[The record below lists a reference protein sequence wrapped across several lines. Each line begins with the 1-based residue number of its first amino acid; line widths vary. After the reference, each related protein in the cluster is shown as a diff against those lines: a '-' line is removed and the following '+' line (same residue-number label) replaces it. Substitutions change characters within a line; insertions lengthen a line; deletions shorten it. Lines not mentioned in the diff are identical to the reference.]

1 MTNQDLETRLVRRRL
16 IVRDSLFFLM
26 LAAVCIALFFVTLF
40 LFRSFS
46 AHRVDLAK
54 RWYDRGA
61 RDLAAH
67 LPAQAVTDLQTA
79 LAYAPEQRSY
89 QLLLAEALS
98 DVGNTAEAYSYFM
111 NLWEVEPG
119 SGLLNLQ
126 LARLSAKMGRA
137 DDAVHSYRASIYG
150 TWEGDGTVRRREV
163 RMELIRYLLDRQDY
177 AKAQAELLIAA
188 GNTSEDALARLQLA
202 KLMLETG
209 DDNAALAQYEKVMYL
224 RPTDW
229 RAYEEAGQLAFR
241 MGHYSTAHR
250 DLEDAERRHAM
261 SNDGTLSAVSRRM
274 LSQSARI
281 LELFPGT
288 DLPANQRLAR
298 IVEAIHTVQNRLKT
312 CHAQVANNASSVAVL
327 QPADALWNN
336 GHVGSVISK
345 LRGDLQQQDAA
356 IQNIFQTEQ
365 ITREVCGEPNGD
377 DQLLLLTSRSPAGVM
392 Q

>member
-1 MTNQDLETRLVRRRL
+1 MINQDLETRLVRRRL
-16 IVRDSLFFLM
+16 IVRDSIFFLM
-26 LAAVCIALFFVTLF
+26 LAVVCIALFFVTLF

-46 AHRVDLAK
+46 SHRVDLAK

-61 RDLAAH
+61 RDLSAH
-67 LPAQAVTDLQTA
+67 LPAQAVMDLQTA
-79 LAYAPEQRSY
+79 LAYAPEERSY

-163 RMELIRYLLDRQDY
+163 RLELIRYLLDKQDY

-188 GNTSEDALARLQLA
+188 GNASEDTSARLQLA
-202 KLMLETG
+202 ELMLETG
-209 DDNAALAQYEKVMYL
+209 DDNAALAQYEKAIHL
-224 RPTDW
+224 QPSDW
-229 RAYEEAGQLAFR
+229 RAYEAAGQLAFR

-250 DLEDAERRHAM
+250 YLEDAARRHAM
-261 SNDGTLSAVSRRM
+261 TNDGSLSAVSSRM

-281 LELFPGT
+281 LEIFPGT
-288 DLPANQRLAR
+288 DLPANLRLAR
-298 IVEAIHTVQNRLKT
+298 IVGAIHTAQSRLKA
-312 CHAQVANNASSVAVL
+312 CHAQVANNAASVAAL
-327 QPADALWNN
+327 QTADALWNN
-336 GHVGSVISK
+336 GHVGSVIKK

-377 DQLLLLTSRSPAGVM
+377 DQLLLLTSRSPEGVL

>member
-1 MTNQDLETRLVRRRL
+1 MINQEFETRLVRRRL
-16 IVRDSLFFLM
+16 IVRDSIFFLM
-26 LAAVCIALFFVTLF
+26 LAVVCIALFFVTLF

-46 AHRVDLAK
+46 SHRVDLAK

-61 RDLAAH
+61 RDLSAH

-79 LAYAPEQRSY
+79 LAYAPEERSY

-163 RMELIRYLLDRQDY
+163 RLELIRYLLDRQDY

-188 GNTSEDALARLQLA
+188 GNASEDTSARLQLA

-209 DDNAALAQYEKVMYL
+209 DDNAALAQYEKAIHL
-224 RPTDW
+224 QPSDW
-229 RAYEEAGQLAFR
+229 RAYEAAGQLAFR
-241 MGHYSTAHR
+241 MGHYSTAR
-250 DLEDAERRHAM
+250 RYLEDAARRHAM
-261 SNDGTLSAVSRRM
+261 TNDGSLSTVSSRM

-281 LELFPGT
+281 LQIFPGA

-298 IVEAIHTVQNRLKT
+298 IVGAIQTAQNRLKA
-312 CHAQVANNASSVAVL
+312 CHAQVANNATSVAAL

-336 GHVGSVISK
+336 GHVGSVINK

-356 IQNIFQTEQ
+356 IQNIFQTEK
-365 ITREVCGEPNGD
+365 ITQEVCGEPNGD
-377 DQLLLLTSRSPAGVM
+377 DQLLLLTSRSPEGVLK
-392 Q
+392 